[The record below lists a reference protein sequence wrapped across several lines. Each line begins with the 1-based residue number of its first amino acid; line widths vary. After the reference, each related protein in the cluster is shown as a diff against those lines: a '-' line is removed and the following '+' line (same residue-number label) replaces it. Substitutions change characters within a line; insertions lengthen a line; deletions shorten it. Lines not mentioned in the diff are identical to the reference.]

1 MIDMVL
7 RSQAYAVL
15 ANKKTI
21 QVDDFFL
28 GVKDAMLGRI
38 RARGGD
44 SFTQNMKILTTFINN
59 NFQNELTRASKRYW
73 CRYFRSELKSN
84 EKEGKRVLK
93 VVGQVSKEPKLLSS
107 EEVMG
112 KIGGFSKYVMSSEGY
127 AANMPENTVLLT
139 VFRLM
144 DESLTCEG
152 EVEL

>member
-1 MIDMVL
+1 
-7 RSQAYAVL
+7 
-15 ANKKTI
+15 
-21 QVDDFFL
+21 
-28 GVKDAMLGRI
+28 MLGRI

-93 VVGQVSKEPKLLSS
+93 VVGQVSKEPRLLSS

-112 KIGGFSKYVMSSEGY
+112 KVSGFSKYVMSSEGY
-127 AANMPENTVLLT
+127 DANMPENTVLLT